1 MVALSDRLAISQ
13 VIHFLNTAKM
23 KISLQIFMK
32 TLLLFLYTNA
42 FLCFDFLSNSIYLIL
57 KLYES
62 FQIKILFS

>member
-32 TLLLFLYTNA
+32 TLLLFLYTNV
-42 FLCFDFLSNSIYLIL
+42 FLCFDFLSKNIYLIL
-57 KLYES
+57 KLYEC
-62 FQIKILFS
+62 FQLDIFYN